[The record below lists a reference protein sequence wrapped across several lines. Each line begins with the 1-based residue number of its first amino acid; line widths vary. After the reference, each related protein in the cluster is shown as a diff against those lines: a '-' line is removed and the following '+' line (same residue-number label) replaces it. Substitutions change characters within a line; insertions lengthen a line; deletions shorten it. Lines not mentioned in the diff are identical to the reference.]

1 MDTGKKST
9 DRRNRSMT
17 YNNKKQDAF
26 HITLLCSDNIA
37 ESWQPELHLVFIL
50 RGSGKF
56 FHKTVY
62 AVHEGDIFTINEL
75 EGQNLRL
82 DENAIA
88 LSLVISMDFIASA
101 CPDILKYRM
110 NCYSF
115 LYSENQQEP
124 FDILRR
130 DLAKA
135 FQTQYKNDSR
145 HELYLKNKVV
155 AILEDMVRYF
165 LDETQ
170 PVNGRGNWEK
180 LKAAITYIQQHYE
193 ENITLEDLAGQTYLS
208 STYLS
213 RLFTKQLGLPFTEYL
228 AQVRLAHAVDLMH
241 GSDTLTEIACKT
253 GFPNSNAMITAFRK
267 AWNITPG
274 EFRKTILIEK
284 NNFAGQKEE
293 LLDTEDIFYSL
304 IKYLKEPEPANAPAE
319 SVDEITVDM
328 NGKKQKLTQHW
339 KRVINAGYAKDLLD
353 GSRQNEMRYL
363 QEKIGFEY
371 IRIKGVLDDDMCI
384 LREDMNRCPVL
395 NYSYI
400 DEVLDLILSVNGR
413 PMLEFSNMPR
423 ILARDTS
430 ILSMRLSIASY
441 PADVGQWAELIRKLI
456 EHFVQ
461 RYGAGQVRRWL
472 FTPCLPPDYI
482 DLGIFSSEEYE
493 QLYLA
498 GYHAV
503 KAVSENF
510 LVCGP
515 GCVDY
520 QKHLR
525 PFLQMCKKKNCLPEI
540 LTFHSY
546 ASVAADSEENGLN
559 LIENN
564 QSFSYA
570 VSKDEDFLKH
580 AIQKIRDIQNLEGV
594 SQLALVLDEW
604 NSNIWQRDLC
614 NDTCYKSAYLFKNI
628 LENNHL
634 LNGMGYFA
642 LSDRLAE
649 VPPAGDIF
657 HGGFGLFTRNGI
669 PKSAC
674 RAMELLAQIGSR
686 LLKKGDGYFITQ
698 NEDDIQI
705 FLYNYNHFDLLY
717 RYRHVPNMSRTSR
730 YQVFVQKEPRAFC
743 IQLLH
748 LPPGRYR
755 IQRYGITR
763 NGGGSYE
770 AWVQMGAPASIDYEE
785 LGLLRDL
792 SHPLYRTERTDITG
806 NEDSLLIRESLEP
819 HDVWLIKIKKE

>member
-1 MDTGKKST
+1 
-9 DRRNRSMT
+9 MT
-17 YNNKKQDAF
+17 HKNKRQDDF
-26 HITLLCSDNIA
+26 HITLLRSDNLA
-37 ESWQPELHLVFIL
+37 ESWQPELHVVFIL
-50 RGSGKF
+50 RGAGKF
-56 FHKTVY
+56 LHKTAY
-62 AVHEGDIFTINEL
+62 AVHEGDIFTINGL
-75 EGQNLRL
+75 EGQNLSL
-82 DENAIA
+82 GEDAIA
-88 LSLVISMDFIASA
+88 LSLTISFDFIASV
-101 CPDILKYRM
+101 CPDILQYRM

-115 LYSENQQEP
+115 LYGENQQEP

-135 FQTQYKNDSR
+135 FQTQYKSESR
-145 HELYLKNKVV
+145 HEIYLKNKVV
-155 AILEDMVRYF
+155 AILEDLVRYF
-165 LDETQ
+165 LDEKQ
-170 PVNGRGNWEK
+170 PISGRGNWEK
-180 LKAAITYIQQHYE
+180 LQAAITYIQQHYQ
-193 ENITLEDLAGQTYLS
+193 ENITLEDLTGQTYLS

-241 GSDTLTEIACKT
+241 GPDTLTEIACKT
-253 GFPNSNAMITAFRK
+253 GFPGSNAMINAFKK
-267 AWNITPG
+267 AWDITPG
-274 EFRKTILIEK
+274 EYRKTLLNEK
-284 NNFAGQKEE
+284 KRLPEQKED
-293 LLDTEDIFYSL
+293 LLDTEDVFYPL
-304 IKYLKEPEPANAPAE
+304 IKYLKEPGNVDAPAE
-319 SVDEITVDM
+319 SVDEIIVDTR
-328 NGKKQKLTQHW
+328 GKRQKITQHW
-339 KRVINAGYAKDLLD
+339 KRIINAGYARDLLD
-353 GSRQNEMRYL
+353 GGRQRELSYL

-384 LREDMNRCPVL
+384 LREDMNRCHVL
-395 NYSYI
+395 NYAYI
-400 DEVLDLILSVNGR
+400 DEVLDLILSMKGR

-423 ILARDTS
+423 ILARDSTVV
-430 ILSMRLSIASY
+430 SMRFSIASY
-441 PADVGQWAELIRKLI
+441 PADVGQWAGLIRKLT

-461 RYGAGQVRRWL
+461 RYGIGQVRRWL

-482 DLGIFSSEEYE
+482 DLGIFSEEEYE
-493 QLYLA
+493 QLYTA
-498 GYHAV
+498 GYRAV
-503 KAVSENF
+503 KSVCENL

-525 PFLQMCKKKNCLPEI
+525 PFIQLCKRNHCVPEV

-546 ASVAADSEENGLN
+546 ASVAADMEENGLN

-570 VSKDEDFLKH
+570 VSRDEDFLRH
-580 AIQKIRDIQNLEGV
+580 AVREIRKIQRSEGV
-594 SQLALVLDEW
+594 EQLALVLDEW

-649 VPPAGDIF
+649 VPPAGDLF

-674 RAMELLAQIGSR
+674 RAMELLSQMGSV
-686 LLKKGDGYFITQ
+686 LLKQGDGYFITQ
-698 NEDDIQI
+698 NEEEIQI
-705 FLYNYNHFDLLY
+705 FLYHYSHFDLLY
-717 RYRHVPNMSRTSR
+717 RYRHVANISRTSR
-730 YQVFVQKEPRAFC
+730 YQVFVRKEPQAFC

-748 LPPGRYR
+748 LVPGRYR

-770 AWVQMGAPASIDYEE
+770 AWVKMGAPASVDYEE
-785 LGLLRDL
+785 LKLLQNL
-792 SHPLYRTERTDITG
+792 SHPLYRTEKIDIASE
-806 NEDSLLIRESLEP
+806 EDSLLVRESLEP
-819 HDVWLIKIKKE
+819 HDVWLIKIKREG